1 LKAHLRAFTAA
12 VTDLQSPTGLQFS
25 KLRWRRSNS
34 SPGDPDLSAIFTGNM
49 TSKTIGIFQNSKDA
63 DASGWTEINI
73 PLSKAPEG
81 FDISP
86 DGKELW
92 AASHQEMV
100 TIIDIGTKKV
110 VQSINVHSK
119 FANRLKFTLDSKHV
133 LISDLGNGDLIV
145 VDAASRKEVKRV
157 SLGHGGRRYS
167 RCAGRIGCLYCRER

>member
-1 LKAHLRAFTAA
+1 
-12 VTDLQSPTGLQFS
+12 
-25 KLRWRRSNS
+25 
-34 SPGDPDLSAIFTGNM
+34 M
-49 TSKTIGIFQNSKDA
+49 TSKTIGIFQHSKDA

-157 SLGHGGRRYS
+157 SLGHGAAGILVAPDGSVGYIAVS
-167 RCAGRIGCLYCRER
+167 ADDNVAVIDLKTFSVTGRITTGKGPDGLAWAVRK